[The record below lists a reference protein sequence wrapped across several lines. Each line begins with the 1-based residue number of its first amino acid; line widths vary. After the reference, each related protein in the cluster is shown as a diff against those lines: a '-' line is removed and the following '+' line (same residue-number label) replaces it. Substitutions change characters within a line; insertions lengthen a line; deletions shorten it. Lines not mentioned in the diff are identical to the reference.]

1 MPILHTTHTLA
12 GGATV
17 RFLLKL
23 GQADLIRRRH
33 ARMPIPGPESGIAL
47 LDPGAECSCVDPA
60 LIAKLSLPFSSSNL
74 IVTPGWLSGL
84 SSLGGAVPQISHEGG
99 LEIVHPDPKQSLV
112 IPILEI
118 EAIPLSSFGIDA
130 IIGRD
135 VLASSVMVY
144 DGPAG
149 SVTLAY

>member
-1 MPILHTTHTLA
+1 MPILHTIHTLA

-23 GQADLIRRRH
+23 GQADLMRRRQ
-33 ARMPIPGPESGIAL
+33 ARMPIPGPEAGIAL
-47 LDPGAECSCVDPA
+47 LDPGAECTCVDPS
-60 LIAKLSLPFSSSNL
+60 LVAKLSLPFSSSNL
-74 IVTPGWLSGL
+74 LVTPGWHSGPAA
-84 SSLGGAVPQISHEGG
+84 LGGAVPQISHEGG
-99 LEIVHPDPKQSLV
+99 LEIIHPDSKQNLV
-112 IPILEI
+112 VPVLEI
-118 EAIPLSSFGIDA
+118 EAISLSSFGIDA

-135 VLASSVMVY
+135 ILASCVMVY